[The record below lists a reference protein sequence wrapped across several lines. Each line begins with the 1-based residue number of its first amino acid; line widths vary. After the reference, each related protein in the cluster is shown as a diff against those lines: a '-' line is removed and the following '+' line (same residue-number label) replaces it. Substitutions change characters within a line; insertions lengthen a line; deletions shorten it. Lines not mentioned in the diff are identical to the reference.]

1 MPKLFGSW
9 TGEGTE
15 AVPSFW
21 LNDSF
26 HSGYYTYWET
36 CFYSGICLMLMAA
49 AFIAQ
54 QRNNNYVILLGIWL
68 VFSLA
73 FAMGNHFFLY
83 KFMFDHVPGFNR
95 FRSPG
100 RILFTWNFV
109 MSLLAAGAFDE
120 IKKFD
125 KKDRF
130 FKIIIAGALLCFT
143 IGLAAITG
151 FFSNLWPE
159 MNLDDRA
166 AQARSQGWI
175 LCLNAALVMVPVVA
189 YLKSKISIRFFK
201 IALCFALVTDLF
213 IFGWGHHIVKESLV
227 RRNFGGNRDLIEDI
241 KKQTGSPLSRVSIRQ
256 FILDPKQQIVRQSSL
271 MVLNKCQGM
280 IDRFQTVEGYTALSL
295 LRRVPPATGSQF
307 QMFLDLL
314 NVSFYIN
321 PSYSRNNPQVII
333 PNPSFLPR
341 AKMYYRAKIFDND
354 SLLER
359 FMTAGE
365 FDYKNELLL
374 AENPGIPLTRDDT
387 RPANDVRISNYGAN
401 RIFLD
406 VKTESPGM
414 LWMSEI
420 WYSAWK
426 AKIDGKPA
434 KVLCADKSF
443 RAIAVPAGSHSVEFY
458 YSSRY
463 FISGAMITLI
473 TMIISVIIPLVS
485 ILKRRRR
492 TTAAPS

>member
-1 MPKLFGSW
+1 
-9 TGEGTE
+9 
-15 AVPSFW
+15 
-21 LNDSF
+21 
-26 HSGYYTYWET
+26 
-36 CFYSGICLMLMAA
+36 
-49 AFIAQ
+49 
-54 QRNNNYVILLGIWL
+54 
-68 VFSLA
+68 
-73 FAMGNHFFLY
+73 
-83 KFMFDHVPGFNR
+83 
-95 FRSPG
+95 
-100 RILFTWNFV
+100 
-109 MSLLAAGAFDE
+109 
-120 IKKFD
+120 
-125 KKDRF
+125 
-130 FKIIIAGALLCFT
+130 
-143 IGLAAITG
+143 
-151 FFSNLWPE
+151 
-159 MNLDDRA
+159 
-166 AQARSQGWI
+166 
-175 LCLNAALVMVPVVA
+175 
-189 YLKSKISIRFFK
+189 
-201 IALCFALVTDLF
+201 
-213 IFGWGHHIVKESLV
+213 
-227 RRNFGGNRDLIEDI
+227 
-241 KKQTGSPLSRVSIRQ
+241 
-256 FILDPKQQIVRQSSL
+256 
-271 MVLNKCQGM
+271 M